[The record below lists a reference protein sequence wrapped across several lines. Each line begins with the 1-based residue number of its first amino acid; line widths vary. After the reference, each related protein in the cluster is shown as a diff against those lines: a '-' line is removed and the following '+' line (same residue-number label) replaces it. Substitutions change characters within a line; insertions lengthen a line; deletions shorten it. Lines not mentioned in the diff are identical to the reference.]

1 MSIISDD
8 IQKATSLLSEGKL
21 VAIPTETVYGLA
33 ANIFDEAAVKSIF
46 AVKQRPLFNPLI
58 VHLHSLAQVD
68 EVAAEFPEK
77 ARQLADHFWPG
88 PLTLILKK
96 KAVVPDLITAGKDTV
111 ALRIPNHP
119 ITQELLQALDFPI
132 AAPSANPFNR
142 ISPTRAEHVEAY
154 FSDQIPMVLEGGECQ
169 RGIESTIVGFDK
181 GEVIVYRLGSLALED
196 IEKVIGK
203 VSLRNKKEK
212 APNAPGMLSK
222 HYSPKTEMVLVDD
235 LAVALRHYPG
245 SSIGVLQFRADS
257 DLESSIH
264 QEVLSAKGS
273 LKEAAANLYQSLHK
287 LDSLELDIILAERFP
302 EEGLGKT
309 INDRLERAAK

>member
-8 IQKATSLLSEGKL
+8 IEQAAALLSEGKL

-33 ANIFDEAAVKSIF
+33 ANIFDQEAVKSIF

-68 EVAAEFPEK
+68 EIAAEFPEK

-119 ITQELLQALDFPI
+119 ITQKLLQALDFPI

-154 FSDQIPMVLEGGECQ
+154 FGDQIPMVLEGGECQ
-169 RGIESTIVGFDK
+169 RGIESTIVGFYK

-245 SSIGVLQFRADS
+245 SSIGVLKFRADS

-287 LDSLELDIILAERFP
+287 LDSLKLDIILAERFP

-309 INDRLERAAK
+309 INDRLERATK